1 MTQSPKR
8 TQTSDPRPDTPSGSD
23 NQTKQALVDTDKGPP
38 KGASDPLRK
47 CIASGESRP
56 QSEMV
61 RFVLSPDGNVTP
73 DIAGRLPGRGA
84 WVSATKEA
92 IEKAIKQKAFSR
104 AFKSQV
110 KTSETLAE
118 QTHMLLERKCLDLLG
133 FAKRAGDL
141 ILGFDQVRDTI
152 RSSRPACIVEASD
165 GAHDGRDKILSL
177 VRGVHTRGG
186 DVEFPPIVGCFSAN
200 ELGMAIGRQRVI
212 HAIVK
217 QGRFARTFAVETAR
231 LAGFRPLAPDGWM
244 SETDQ

>member
-1 MTQSPKR
+1 MTPSPKR
-8 TQTSDPRPDTPSGSD
+8 TVTPDPRPDSTSGSD
-23 NQTKQALVDTDKGPP
+23 NQIPCEPETDTGPP
-38 KGASDPLRK
+38 KGARAPLRR
-47 CIASGESRP
+47 CIATGETHP

-61 RFVLSPDGNVTP
+61 RFVRSPDTTVTP
-73 DIAGRLPGRGA
+73 DIAARLPGRGA
-84 WVSATKEA
+84 WVRSTSDALETACK
-92 IEKAIKQKAFSR
+92 KKAFSR

-110 KTSETLAE
+110 KTPDNLVE
-118 QTHMLLERKCLDLLG
+118 QTHELLAKKCLDLLG

-177 VRGVHTRGG
+177 YRGVYATGG
-186 DVEFPPIVGCFSAN
+186 KVEFPPIIGCFSAN

-217 QGRFARTFAVETAR
+217 QGRFAQTLAGETAR

-244 SETDQ
+244 PETDQ